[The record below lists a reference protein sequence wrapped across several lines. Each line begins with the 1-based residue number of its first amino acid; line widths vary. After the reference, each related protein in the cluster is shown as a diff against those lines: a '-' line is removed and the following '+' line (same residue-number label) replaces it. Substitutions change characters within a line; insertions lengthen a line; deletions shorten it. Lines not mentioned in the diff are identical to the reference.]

1 MKPWLM
7 NSMAKKRGT
16 EARRNDK
23 RIGAKYWMRIHEII
37 KPVGT
42 HKSQPPLSPEASR
55 ERAIDRQQQRVK
67 VQKKAQQVQKAR
79 ARLNHLSAQQSHLA
93 GSAQ

>member
-1 MKPWLM
+1 MLI
-7 NSMAKKRGT
+7 R
-16 EARRNDK
+16 EL
-23 RIGAKYWMRIHEII
+23 I

-42 HKSQPPLSPEASR
+42 QKSQPSLSPEASR
-55 ERAIDRQQQRVK
+55 DRAIDRQQQRVK

-79 ARLNHLSAQQSHLA
+79 ARLNHLSAQQSQLA